1 MRERRSGMAERRE
14 TEPLV
19 IRLNEV
25 NPLPKYMQIVE
36 QVRTLA
42 AEGKLTPGMQLP
54 SVRQL
59 ATDLGINVNTVLTAY
74 HALETEEII
83 LLRHGSRAVIH
94 PRLTRRAA
102 PQENDVAHIRTLL
115 GRVRTDALLRGLS
128 LARLQELA
136 AEVFRPSDDQPQE
149 TRPPQERN

>member
-1 MRERRSGMAERRE
+1 MAERME
-14 TEPLV
+14 TEPLI
-19 IRLNEV
+19 IRLNEI

-36 QVRTLA
+36 QVRTFA

-59 ATDLGINVNTVLTAY
+59 ANDLGINVNTVLTAY

-83 LLRHGSRAVIH
+83 LLRHGARAVIH
-94 PRLTRRAA
+94 PRLTRPAV
-102 PQENDVAHIRTLL
+102 PQADDVAHVRTLL

-128 LARLQELA
+128 LPMLQELA
-136 AEVFRPSDDQPQE
+136 AEVFSPSPDQSQ
-149 TRPPQERN
+149 QGRN

>member
-1 MRERRSGMAERRE
+1 MAERME
-14 TEPLV
+14 AEALV
-19 IRLNEV
+19 IQLNEI

-36 QVRTLA
+36 QVRDFA

-74 HALETEEII
+74 HALEAEEII

-94 PRLTRRAA
+94 PRLTRPAV
-102 PQENDVAHIRTLL
+102 PQTSDVLHIRTLL
-115 GRVRTDALLRGLS
+115 GRARTDALLRGLS
-128 LARLQELA
+128 LPMLQELA
-136 AEVFRPSDDQPQE
+136 AEVFRAA
-149 TRPPQERN
+149 PPD

>member
-1 MRERRSGMAERRE
+1 LYFLEGEGMAETME
-14 TEPLV
+14 PEPL
-19 IRLNEV
+19 LLSLDET

-36 QVRTLA
+36 QARAFV
-42 AEGKLTPGMQLP
+42 AEGKLKPGMQLP

-59 ATDLGINVNTVLTAY
+59 ASDLGINVNTVLTAY

-94 PRLTRRAA
+94 PRLTRPAS
-102 PQENDVAHIRTLL
+102 PQAGDVAHVRALL

-128 LARLQELA
+128 LPMLQELA
-136 AEVFRPSDDQPQE
+136 ADVFSQPID
-149 TRPPQERN
+149 

>member
-1 MRERRSGMAERRE
+1 MAERME
-14 TEPLV
+14 PEPLL

-36 QVRTLA
+36 QVRTFA

-59 ATDLGINVNTVLTAY
+59 ASDLGINVNTVLTAY

-94 PRLTRRAA
+94 PRLTRPAA
-102 PQENDVAHIRTLL
+102 PQEGDVAHIRTLL
-115 GRVRTDALLRGLS
+115 ERVRTDALLRGMS
-128 LARLQELA
+128 LPMLQELA
-136 AEVFRPSDDQPQE
+136 TEVFRLSPDQGQ
-149 TRPPQERN
+149 QGRN

>member
-1 MRERRSGMAERRE
+1 ME

-19 IRLNEV
+19 IRLNEI

-36 QVRTLA
+36 QVRTFA

-59 ATDLGINVNTVLTAY
+59 ASDLGINVNTVLTAY

-94 PRLTRRAA
+94 PRLIRPAA
-102 PQENDVAHIRTLL
+102 PQAGDVAHIRTLL
-115 GRVRTDALLRGLS
+115 GQVRTDALLRGLS

-136 AEVFRPSDDQPQE
+136 AEIFSQ
-149 TRPPQERN
+149 TPPDRE